1 MFISIIV
8 NIYSYNVN
16 IRSLSSSST
25 RSFLKRL
32 SPSSTLS
39 TSSTLSPSSTALY
52 GKKDKKKGAPT
63 SGQQR
68 TSDKSERQGQ
78 ADKFDALTRKYMY
91 TLKDLTKTLPDGSRT
106 ILKNINLCFYPGVK
120 IGVVGLNGSGKSSLL
135 RVMAGVDKQFEGTAV
150 PMPGAR

>member
-1 MFISIIV
+1 MIVTMKYMLHCIVFISIIV

-16 IRSLSSSST
+16 IRSLSCSST
-25 RSFLKRL
+25 RSFLKR
-32 SPSSTLS
+32 
-39 TSSTLSPSSTALY
+39 LSPSSTALY
-52 GKKDKKKGAPT
+52 GKKDKKKGAPA

>member
-1 MFISIIV
+1 MKIFHCIVFIIIIV

-16 IRSLSSSST
+16 IRSLSPSST
-25 RSFLKRL
+25 RSFLK
-32 SPSSTLS
+32 
-39 TSSTLSPSSTALY
+39 TLSPSSTALY
-52 GKKDKKKGAPT
+52 GKKDKKKAP

>member
-1 MFISIIV
+1 MFIIIIV

-32 SPSSTLS
+32 SPSST
-39 TSSTLSPSSTALY
+39 ALY

-68 TSDKSERQGQ
+68 TSDKSEKQGQ

-91 TLKDLTKTLPDGSRT
+91 VLKNLSKTLPDGSRT

-120 IGVVGLNGSGKSSLL
+120 IAVVGLNGSGKSSLL

>member
-1 MFISIIV
+1 MMIMMIYICIILFIHIF
-8 NIYSYNVN
+8 NGYSYNNVN
-16 IRSLSSSST
+16 IRSLS
-25 RSFLKRL
+25 RS
-32 SPSSTLS
+32 S
-39 TSSTLSPSSTALY
+39 TSSFLSRLSPSSTALY

-63 SGQQR
+63 GGQQR

-91 TLKDLTKTLPDGSRT
+91 TLKGLTKTLPDGSRT